1 LGGNAKTAMIA
12 ALSPASVNYDET
24 VGTLKYAFQVKAI
37 KNAAVINESPQD
49 KEIRLLKEEID
60 RLKKGGAVDSGG
72 DAGGGGGAGNAEA
85 NAEI

>member
-1 LGGNAKTAMIA
+1 MIA

-49 KEIRLLKEEID
+49 KEIRMLKEEID
-60 RLKKGGAVDSGG
+60 RLKKGGAFDSGG